1 MSTVAIDIPDE
12 VMQSLADSPTEL
24 AEQIRLASAIHWYRT
39 GKISRKAASTLAG
52 LKPEL
57 FMLATHDNQPSI
69 IPPEI
74 KGEAERKATLRQAF
88 QELADSNV
96 VERFGDPLEWQ
107 REVREDRPLPG
118 RD

>member
-12 VMQSLADSPTEL
+12 IMQSLSDSPAEL
-24 AEQIRLASAIHWYRT
+24 AEQVRLASAIHWYRT
-39 GKISRKAASTLAG
+39 GKISRKAASRLAG
-52 LKPEL
+52 LNPEL
-57 FMLATHDNQPSI
+57 FTQATNDSQPDI

-74 KGEAERKATLRQAF
+74 KNEAERKATLRQAF

-96 VERFGDPLEWQ
+96 VERFGDPMEWQ
-107 REVREDRPLPG
+107 RTVREDRPLPG